1 MGYAFLTNDLSRKL
15 FLQPM
20 VFDKIGVNL
29 ILSNTKKTRL
39 PASRSSS
46 VVPEGYFL
54 FFWGGGVSFEKMK
67 PWYKNA
73 F

>member
-1 MGYAFLTNDLSRKL
+1 
-15 FLQPM
+15 M

-46 VVPEGYFL
+46 VVTEGYFL
-54 FFWGGGVSFEKMK
+54 FFFGGGGVSFEKMK